1 MGTKNAGLRTSHQ
14 ESDGGEKLFSC
25 LNWARETH
33 GNREHWI
40 EYVSPGKRWWGTNVT
55 MVVVLS
61 GDVVVILQNLR
72 IPLSF
77 FPCFPTLLQ
86 ACGPYLESSSLNVS
100 SISSHANI
108 EQCVRSNRQK
118 KADVDRPV
126 GQRAAYDSYSKNVD
140 TNWTR
145 NFEKTCGHPSKL

>member
-1 MGTKNAGLRTSHQ
+1 
-14 ESDGGEKLFSC
+14 
-25 LNWARETH
+25 
-33 GNREHWI
+33 
-40 EYVSPGKRWWGTNVT
+40 

-72 IPLSF
+72 IPHSF
-77 FPCFPTLLQ
+77 SPCFPTLLQ

-140 TNWTR
+140 TNRTR
-145 NFEKTCGHPSKL
+145 NFEKHVDIHLNYSRTKKICEYLSIQTIAHV